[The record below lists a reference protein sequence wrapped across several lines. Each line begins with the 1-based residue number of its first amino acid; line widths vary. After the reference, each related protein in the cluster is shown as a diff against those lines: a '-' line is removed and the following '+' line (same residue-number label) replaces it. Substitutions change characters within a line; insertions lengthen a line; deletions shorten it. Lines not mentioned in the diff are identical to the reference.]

1 MICGVDVSS
10 QSLDVR
16 VGFAGASASFG
27 NDADGIGALAEFC
40 QLHQVQLVVM
50 EATGGY
56 EQLAFG
62 LLWARG
68 IEAAI
73 VNARSVRKFAQA
85 MNILEKTDQI
95 DSGVI
100 AWYAETKK
108 VVAMRPASVQQ
119 QRLKA
124 LVTRLRQLTEV
135 RAMQRNQRL
144 LVTEAGVLDYFH
156 QLLVLLNRQI
166 STLEKAIAGLIG
178 SDPIWQKLD
187 QSFRSIKG
195 VADRTVARLMAEL
208 PEIGT
213 LSNKKISKLAGLAPL
228 ADDSGKSKGKRKIY
242 GGRHSV
248 RDILYV
254 VATCVSRYNTDFS
267 AFQARLTQAGKPKK
281 VIRIALAH
289 KLLVRLNAKA
299 REVRQLHP
307 PAAAISALLP

>member
-1 MICGVDVSS
+1 VICGVDVSS
-10 QSLDVR
+10 QFLDVR
-16 VGFAGASASFG
+16 VGRDGVSAHFD
-27 NDADGIGALAEFC
+27 NDAEGIVQLAEFC
-40 QLHQVQLVVM
+40 QLHQVHLVVM

-56 EQLAFG
+56 EQLVFG

-68 IEAAI
+68 IEVAI

-108 VVAMRPASVQQ
+108 VVAMRPASVEQ

-124 LVTRLRQLTEV
+124 LVTRLRQLTET
-135 RAMQRNQRL
+135 RAVQRNQ
-144 LVTEAGVLDYFH
+144 LVTETEVLGYFH
-156 QLLVLLNRQI
+156 QLMVFLNQQI
-166 STLEKAIAGLIG
+166 KTLEKTIAGLIG

-187 QSFRSIKG
+187 QTFRSIKG

-242 GGRHSV
+242 GGRHGV

-254 VATCVSRYNTDFS
+254 VATCVSRYNADFS

-299 REVRQLHP
+299 RDVRQLHQP
-307 PAAAISALLP
+307 AAAAISAP

>member
-1 MICGVDVSS
+1 
-10 QSLDVR
+10 
-16 VGFAGASASFG
+16 
-27 NDADGIGALAEFC
+27 
-40 QLHQVQLVVM
+40 VM

-56 EQLAFG
+56 EQLVFG

-108 VVAMRPASVQQ
+108 VVAMRPASVEQ

-124 LVTRLRQLTEV
+124 LVTRLRQLTET
-135 RAMQRNQRL
+135 RAVQRNQRL
-144 LVTEAGVLDYFH
+144 LVTETEVLGYFH
-156 QLLVLLNRQI
+156 QLMVFLNQQI
-166 STLEKAIAGLIG
+166 KTLEKTIAGLIG

-187 QSFRSIKG
+187 QTFRSIKG

-242 GGRHSV
+242 GGRHGV

-254 VATCVSRYNTDFS
+254 VATCVSRYNADFS

-299 REVRQLHP
+299 RDVRQLHQP
-307 PAAAISALLP
+307 AAAAISAP